1 MSIPLAVATKIC
13 DSVVNQALAKGWG
26 PVCVH
31 VVDAAA
37 QPIAMQRMDGVA
49 LAYSSYSSAKA
60 NTCVLLGMNPRVFR
74 DKYASGDPA
83 KMLQATSMIA
93 SMKGTICAFPGG
105 VLLRSQDEKIVAAV
119 GVSGASSDQDEWLA
133 LSAAR
138 LHWEG
143 PTSPSSSPLD

>member
-26 PVCVH
+26 PVAVH
-31 VVDAAA
+31 VVDSAA

-49 LAYSSYSSAKA
+49 LAYASFSAAKA
-60 NTCVLLGMNPRVFR
+60 NTCVLLGMNPRAFR
-74 DKYASGDPA
+74 DKYAGGDPA
-83 KMLQATSMIA
+83 KMLQATSMIS
-93 SMKGTICAFPGG
+93 SMHGSVCTFPGG

-143 PTSPSSSPLD
+143 STSPASSPLD